1 MAEGEVREI
10 DKENSKL
17 TLRRGP
23 IKHLEMSGMTMVF
36 QVPEAALLDKVRVG
50 DKVRIAATSDAG
62 TPTVTQLEL
71 AR

>member
-1 MAEGEVREI
+1 MREI

-17 TLRRGP
+17 TLRQGQ
-23 IKHLEMSGMTMVF
+23 IKHLEIPCMTMVF

-50 DKVRIAATSDAG
+50 DKVLFAATSDAG
-62 TPTVTQLEL
+62 RFTVTQLEL